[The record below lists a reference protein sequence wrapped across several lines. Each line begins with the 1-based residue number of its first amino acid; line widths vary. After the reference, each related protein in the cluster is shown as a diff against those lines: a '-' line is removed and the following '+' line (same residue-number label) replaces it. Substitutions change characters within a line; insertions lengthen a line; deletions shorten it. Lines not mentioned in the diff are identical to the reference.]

1 MMGNMRGD
9 PPEFEYE
16 IDLLDLWYY
25 FLQSLKYIVPVV
37 LVFVGIIAG
46 ITFLLITPKY
56 VASSKLYV
64 LSSKDSAINLSDL
77 QIGSQLTN
85 DYIEVFKTWEVH
97 EQVLANLDLSFSH
110 HKLQRML
117 SITNPANTR
126 ILVISVESEDPLL
139 ARNMANEY
147 ALVASEYI
155 SDVMG
160 GEEPSILSEARTP
173 SEQASPSLVKNIVLA
188 AIFSFFMCFL
198 VMLLRFI
205 TDDRIKSPE
214 DIQKAVTL
222 PTLAVIPKQRN
233 SL

>member
-1 MMGNMRGD
+1 MTDENST
-9 PPEFEYE
+9 EFADE
-16 IDLLDLWYY
+16 IDLLDLWYF
-25 FLQSLKYIVPVV
+25 FLQSLKFIVPVV
-37 LVFVGIIAG
+37 LLSTGIIAVVT
-46 ITFLLITPKY
+46 IFLITPKY

-64 LSSKDSAINLSDL
+64 LSSKDTAINLSDL
-77 QIGSQLTN
+77 QVGSQLTN

-110 HKLQRML
+110 HKLQNML

-126 ILVISVESEDPLL
+126 ILVISVESEEPLL

-147 ALVASEYI
+147 ALVAREYI

-173 SEQASPSLVKNIVLA
+173 SEQASPSLVKNMALA
-188 AIFSFFMCFL
+188 AVLSFFMCFL
-198 VMLLRFI
+198 IMLLRFV

-214 DIQKAVTL
+214 DIQKAVSL
-222 PTLAVIPKQRN
+222 PILTVIPKQRN
-233 SL
+233 